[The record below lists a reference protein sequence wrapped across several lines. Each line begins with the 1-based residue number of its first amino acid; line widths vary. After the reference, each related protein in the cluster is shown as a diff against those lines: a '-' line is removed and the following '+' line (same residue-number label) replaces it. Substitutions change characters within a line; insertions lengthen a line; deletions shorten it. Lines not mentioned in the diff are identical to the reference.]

1 MISSTRE
8 ETIDPKAPPIITATA
23 KSTMLPDM
31 ANVLNSLIND
41 IKINFNYSMF
51 KSKEK

>member
-1 MISSTRE
+1 MISSTSD

-31 ANVLNSLIND
+31 ANVLNSLIKD
-41 IKINFNYSMF
+41 IKIIFNDLMF
-51 KSKEK
+51 KNKEK

>member
-1 MISSTRE
+1 MSSTSE
-8 ETIDPKAPPIITATA
+8 DTIDPKAPPMITATA

-41 IKINFNYSMF
+41 INIFLNDLMF
-51 KSKEK
+51 KNKEK